1 MATLERWENSL
12 ELQLADVDLIG
23 ELDLT
28 PEQTQE
34 LGVLIRRL
42 FRSHGFQHATQV
54 LQLSY
59 PRSLAAFLV
68 FQGIYGYN
76 EGDYWSAAC
85 DAAGIPTSPNY
96 TAAWGQA
103 FEQIVGKLGLSR
115 PFAGHRYVG
124 AILGHGG
131 IPLGSLP
138 DFFAQML
145 QPSVTKPEWAGL
157 GTSELIEEWLAS
169 SAHYFVNKPVL
180 RFLEYGGHVA
190 EDFVERCRQMV
201 SEYVADGA
209 VPLAGEVGLRQAVID
224 SYQAWVES
232 AGQTRTDQISGPRL
246 RRPQMRL
253 DPWSLGVYLHLPE
266 QQISALEG
274 QGRLRWEIQSG
285 DHIRPV
291 PVRVRRVDM
300 YLKTEAVN
308 FPLETPAPTYTA
320 KLFAADD
327 RLLEEW
333 RLDGPSDRCPLMV
346 FDPDRQ
352 APITIG
358 GSRLL
363 RGQVLWVIAAPDVTL
378 GTNPHS
384 DQLVREQLPRL
395 PWGWH
400 DWHAIAMDLASAC
413 EFIWQDGTQ
422 RQALG
427 VRAAE
432 GLSMLGLVGG
442 SQVEP
447 LAEQTPLFVGEP
459 PRLRIPWP
467 GADKSDSAL
476 RRWRLELRNEWEAE
490 PSRRVAFTLDELQA
504 EMQWK
509 DGAVEMILSA
519 QRLLGPAPVGQFR
532 IKVRGPLGMAQELRL
547 RMAPRLGLTGHE
559 QVALPDP
566 QRGASPVELIVETDA
581 GSELQLLQYEPSY
594 GFELAVEDE
603 EARYY
608 CIEVPPDRTE
618 APLRLV
624 HALELGRNVYLPIRV
639 PIRRLRW
646 MLVLDPADLA
656 RSNWLSHA
664 PDPISLGQLEQSDF
678 PYLIVELPAV
688 DEPQIFV
695 QLRFLTAAEDVIWE
709 GSAQVSPGT
718 SRFCRFDLRMALDS
732 IRQSRSAL
740 SRARLVVQALPG
752 HEEVRLLALSI
763 RQGICVRE
771 VTAVPREAEDGLHLH
786 LRWQPEIPLRG
797 RYVRFWP
804 QTCPWRDPVGI
815 ALPDDARQEHVAH
828 LVAGVLSAG
837 NYLAEFTVRDP
848 WLPETKPERP
858 LVSAENVTEVQ
869 VGDLEQRL
877 AELVDGRDEAS
888 LSFDE
893 HCERILL
900 RQTLGDRPGVEH
912 DLQSCYEHVHL
923 ASVQQLVT
931 LIDGLE
937 DGNPT
942 VKAMRLNLY
951 HAGRIEKILSDYH
964 RSELSEENLRAY
976 LARIHPAAL
985 KSIPSCRVLLQAPD
999 DQLRLQA
1006 AAFLMGKCEP
1016 EAVRA
1021 IIAWAEEGMVSE
1033 ADTLRLLD
1041 SNLAFTTRVL
1051 NEMPATPLVTRLWER
1066 LAEMRPEQ
1074 VRLKF
1079 IRPRQWVRCQAG
1091 WGRIERIEGP
1101 DGARLDVV
1109 AIADLAR
1116 GCHLHVVLRP
1126 GEDSESVVIDV
1137 GRRKV
1142 IFSDD
1147 AIRYH
1152 CSTCHCCA
1160 VREEHRLYSEHR
1172 KAAHPLHKGETFGY
1186 SPFESR
1192 SLRQSNALEFS
1203 LHRPAQLWA

>member
-1 MATLERWENSL
+1 MVTLESWENTL
-12 ELQLADVDLIG
+12 KQQLAGVDLIG

-28 PEQTQE
+28 AEDAQDIGRLIAQ
-34 LGVLIRRL
+34 LIRSAGPQDSVRL
-42 FRSHGFQHATQV
+42 IERR
-54 LQLSY
+54 Y
-59 PRSLAAFLV
+59 PSAFAAYLV
-68 FQGIYGYN
+68 FQGGHSYDR
-76 EGDYWSAAC
+76 GDFWGGVC
-85 DAAGIPTSPNY
+85 AGANLPNDGNY
-96 TAAWGQA
+96 TVAWGQA
-103 FEQIVGKLGLSR
+103 FERVCRSYGLTHE
-115 PFAGHRYVG
+115 FAGHRYVG

-131 IPLGSLP
+131 VPTRSLH
-138 DFFAQML
+138 DFFEHML
-145 QPSVTKPEWAGL
+145 QPSIVRPEMAGL
-157 GTSELIEEWLAS
+157 STPELIDEWLARS
-169 SAHYFVNKPVL
+169 SQHFVDKPVL
-180 RFLEYGGHVA
+180 RFLEYGGRVA
-190 EDFVERCRQMV
+190 EDFVERCRQMA
-201 SEYVADGA
+201 SEYVADGV

-232 AGQTRTDQISGPRL
+232 VGQTRTDQISGPRL
-246 RRPQMRL
+246 RRPQMLL

-333 RLDGPSDRCPLMV
+333 RLDGPSERCPLMV
-346 FDPDRQ
+346 FDPGKQ
-352 APITIG
+352 TPITIG
-358 GSRLL
+358 GTRLL
-363 RGQVLWVIAAPDVTL
+363 PGQVLWVIAAPDVTL
-378 GTNPHS
+378 GTNPHR

-400 DWHAIAMDLASAC
+400 DWHAIAIDLAGAC
-413 EFIWQDGTQ
+413 EFIWQDGIQ
-422 RQALG
+422 RQALE
-427 VRAAE
+427 VRAVE

-447 LAEQTPLFVGEP
+447 LAEQTLLFVGEP

-509 DGAVEMILSA
+509 DGAIEMVLSA
-519 QRLLGPAPVGQFR
+519 PRLLGSAPVGQFR

-547 RMAPRLGLTGHE
+547 RMASRLGLTGHE

-566 QRGASPVELIVETDA
+566 QRGALPVELIVETDA
-581 GSELQLLQYEPSY
+581 RSELQFLQHEPSY

-603 EARYY
+603 DARYY

-624 HALELGRNVYLPIRV
+624 HALEPGRNVYLPIRV

-656 RSNWLSHA
+656 RSNWLSQA
-664 PDPISLGQLEQSDF
+664 PDPISLGQLEQSEF
-678 PYLIVELPAV
+678 PYLIVELPAL
-688 DEPQIFV
+688 DELQIFV
-695 QLRFLTAAEDVIWE
+695 QLKFLTGEEDVIWE
-709 GSAQVSPGT
+709 GSAQISSGT

-740 SRARLVVQALPG
+740 SRARLVVQGLPG

-786 LRWQPEIPLRG
+786 LRWQPEVPLRG

-828 LVAGVLSAG
+828 LVAGALTAG

-858 LVSAENVTEVQ
+858 TVGAENVIEVQ

-893 HCERILL
+893 RCERILI
-900 RQTLGDRPGVEH
+900 RQALDDQSGVEQ
-912 DLQSCYEHVHL
+912 DIQLCYEHVHL
-923 ASVQQLVT
+923 ASVQQLMT
-931 LIDGLE
+931 LTDGLE
-937 DGNPT
+937 ASIPT
-942 VKAMRLNLY
+942 VKAMRYKLY
-951 HAGRIEKILSDYH
+951 RAERIKEILDAHQSGQLSDESLNSY
-964 RSELSEENLRAY
+964 LSLVPQIAFQSAPSCEALLAVADDRLRLRA
-976 LARIHPAAL
+976 AL
-985 KSIPSCRVLLQAPD
+985 SLIKKNEPS
-999 DQLRLQA
+999 
-1006 AAFLMGKCEP
+1006 
-1016 EAVRA
+1016 AVKA
-1021 IIAWAEEGMVSE
+1021 ILAWAEEGKLSE

-1051 NEMPATPLVTRLWER
+1051 DDMPVTPLVTRLWER
-1066 LAEMRPEQ
+1066 LAKARPDRVPIKF
-1074 VRLKF
+1074 VR
-1079 IRPRQWVRCQAG
+1079 PGQWVRCQAG

-1101 DGARLDVV
+1101 NRDDPAVTPL
-1109 AIADLAR
+1109 ADLAQGYR
-1116 GCHLHVVLRP
+1116 LHVVLRP
-1126 GEDSESVVIDV
+1126 GEDSEPVMIDV
-1137 GRRKV
+1137 GRRQV
-1142 IFSDD
+1142 LFTDD
-1147 AIRYH
+1147 ATIYH
-1152 CSTCHCCA
+1152 CSACCCCA
-1160 VREEHRLYSEHR
+1160 TRDEGLLYNKHKKIAHQGEVFGFSPVRRSVPQTR
-1172 KAAHPLHKGETFGY
+1172 K
-1186 SPFESR
+1186 
-1192 SLRQSNALEFS
+1192 LEFF
-1203 LHRPAQLWA
+1203 LNRPAQLWA

>member
-1 MATLERWENSL
+1 MS
-12 ELQLADVDLIG
+12 
-23 ELDLT
+23 
-28 PEQTQE
+28 
-34 LGVLIRRL
+34 
-42 FRSHGFQHATQV
+42 
-54 LQLSY
+54 
-59 PRSLAAFLV
+59 
-68 FQGIYGYN
+68 
-76 EGDYWSAAC
+76 
-85 DAAGIPTSPNY
+85 
-96 TAAWGQA
+96 
-103 FEQIVGKLGLSR
+103 
-115 PFAGHRYVG
+115 
-124 AILGHGG
+124 
-131 IPLGSLP
+131 
-138 DFFAQML
+138 
-145 QPSVTKPEWAGL
+145 
-157 GTSELIEEWLAS
+157 
-169 SAHYFVNKPVL
+169 
-180 RFLEYGGHVA
+180 FLEYGGHVA
-190 EDFVERCRQMV
+190 DDFVERCRQMA

-232 AGQTRTDQISGPRL
+232 AGQARTDQISGPRL
-246 RRPQMRL
+246 RRPQMLL

-320 KLFAADD
+320 KLFTADD

-333 RLDGPSDRCPLMV
+333 RLDGPNDRCPLIV
-346 FDPDRQ
+346 FDPGRQ
-352 APITIG
+352 TPITLG
-358 GSRLL
+358 GSRLVP
-363 RGQVLWVIAAPDVTL
+363 GQVLWVIAAPDVTL
-378 GTNPHS
+378 ATNPHR
-384 DQLVREQLPRL
+384 DHLAREQLPHL

-400 DWHAIAMDLASAC
+400 DWHAIAIDLAGAC
-413 EFIWQDGTQ
+413 EFIWQDGTH

-432 GLSMLGLVGG
+432 GLSLLELVGG

-509 DGAVEMILSA
+509 DGAVEMLLSA
-519 QRLLGPAPVGQFR
+519 RRLLGPAPVGQFR

-566 QRGASPVELIVETDA
+566 QRGASPVELIVETGA
-581 GSELQLLQYEPSY
+581 RSELQFLQHEPSY
-594 GFELAVEDE
+594 GFELAIEDE

-624 HALELGRNVYLPIRV
+624 HPLELGRNVYLPIRV

-656 RSNWLSHA
+656 RSNWLSQA
-664 PDPISLGQLEQSDF
+664 PDPISLGQLEQSEF

-695 QLRFLTAAEDVIWE
+695 QLRFLTAADDVIWE

-740 SRARLVVQALPG
+740 SRARLVVQGLPG

-763 RQGICVRE
+763 RQGIYVRE

-786 LRWQPEIPLRG
+786 LRWQPDIPLRG
-797 RYVRFWP
+797 RYVRFWS

-815 ALPDDARQEHVAH
+815 ALPDDARQEYVAH
-828 LVAGVLSAG
+828 QVAGALTAG

-923 ASVQQLVT
+923 ASVQQLIT
-931 LIDGLE
+931 LTDGLE
-937 DGNPT
+937 ASIPT
-942 VKAMRLNLY
+942 VKALRYKLY
-951 HAGRIEKILSDYH
+951 RAERIKEMLDAYQVGG
-964 RSELSEENLRAY
+964 LSETNLRSY
-976 LARIHPAAL
+976 LSYVPPIAL
-985 KSIPSCRVLLQAPD
+985 QSPPSCKSLLAAPD
-999 DQLRLQA
+999 DQLRLKA
-1006 AAFLMGKCEP
+1006 AISLIRSHEP
-1016 EAVRA
+1016 EAVKA
-1021 IIAWAEEGMVSE
+1021 VLAWAEKGELSE
-1033 ADTLRLLD
+1033 ADTLRLLNI
-1041 SNLAFTTRVL
+1041 NLPFTTRVL
-1051 NEMPATPLVTRLWER
+1051 DAAPVTPLVVRLWEQLAR
-1066 LAEMRPEQ
+1066 LHADKVPVKFVRPG
-1074 VRLKF
+1074 
-1079 IRPRQWVRCQAG
+1079 QWVRCQAG

-1101 DGARLDVV
+1101 DGVRPDVMP
-1109 AIADLAR
+1109 IADLTQGYR
-1116 GCHLHVVLRP
+1116 LHVVLRP
-1126 GEDSESVVIDV
+1126 GEDSEPVVIDV
-1137 GRRKV
+1137 GRRQV
-1142 IFSDD
+1142 LFGNGADI
-1147 AIRYH
+1147 YH
-1152 CSTCHCCA
+1152 CSTCCCCA
-1160 VREEHRLYSEHR
+1160 TRDEGLLYNKHKMIAHQGVIFGHNRVHGSVAQTR
-1172 KAAHPLHKGETFGY
+1172 K
-1186 SPFESR
+1186 
-1192 SLRQSNALEFS
+1192 LEFS
-1203 LHRPAQLWA
+1203 LTRPAQLWA